1 MVSVAYHALACSI
14 IVSVHSPWL
23 KSLQNMQIDQK
34 RAITVRTAPPPPS
47 LSSLWTGVMYVN
59 QSILRALDRR
69 CHLINR
75 INQSQCMNLVVY
87 ASSER
92 GVRNVFLPHLAALPK
107 SRQPPSVTVCMRRRF
122 HFHTFW
128 TNRQDLWRNME
139 VDPLPD
145 LDQFFVVVFSVISL
159 SVITPQSLSSD

>member
-1 MVSVAYHALACSI
+1 
-14 IVSVHSPWL
+14 
-23 KSLQNMQIDQK
+23 
-34 RAITVRTAPPPPS
+34 
-47 LSSLWTGVMYVN
+47 MYVN

-139 VDPLPD
+139 VDPPSRLGPV
-145 LDQFFVVVFSVISL
+145 LRCCFFCNQFKCDNTSITLIRLVFVLLFGSFVARKYKRIAFGAFLLIIVLVSVRALFPYRVTIAVL
-159 SVITPQSLSSD
+159 CKSSSC